1 MTKCFAEAAP
11 SVIDGQGRNQSNAG
25 VAMAGRIGGGFP
37 CLLEADAGRMKVTK
51 LIFPGNPP
59 MITMMSP
66 LTVEG
71 KRLDVPA
78 HLAELTRFVEAAARD
93 GLPAHEMERGL
104 WQALL
109 RLGHDLQA
117 QYFALAGDGDC
128 GETLTLADGR
138 VVKRLPERHV
148 RPYQS
153 MFGDFAV
160 PRVVYGTREGQRIEA
175 APLDARLGLPE
186 DQCSYLLRD
195 WNQALVVENPY
206 GQVNVVLG
214 RILGLKQSVAS
225 LETMTRTLAGAVAGH
240 EATRPP
246 AAPATGEQIVV
257 LSADGKGVP
266 LRKPADAPVIAAH
279 DHARGPKPDRKKMA
293 VLGAAYQIE
302 PHPRTAMDVVEAL
315 FRDPMAKPERL
326 ESPRPVPQHK
336 RLCAVL
342 PVAAAVAAALAPPRP
357 AEVISPWLAE
367 EARRRDPDHQHPW
380 ILLMDGQA
388 SLWDAAAETLGDAP
402 RVEILDLLHATGYL
416 WEAVHLFHDPGS
428 DGALKWMKVLVCGLL
443 SGMGTGVIRW
453 LQHLAEQSALP
464 AATRTRLEQ
473 IHGYFERHR
482 DRIHYDRYL
491 AAGYPIA
498 SGVIEGACRHVVKD
512 RMERAGMHW
521 TLPGAQALLN
531 LRCVALNDEWEPF
544 INHHIQSE
552 TARLY
557 ANIPI
562 QPPSTRLRLVA

>member
-1 MTKCFAEAAP
+1 MLRMT
-11 SVIDGQGRNQSNAG
+11 
-25 VAMAGRIGGGFP
+25 
-37 CLLEADAGRMKVTK
+37 
-51 LIFPGNPP
+51 
-59 MITMMSP
+59 P

-71 KRLDVPA
+71 KPLDVA
-78 HLAELTRFVEAAARD
+78 ARLAELTGFVTDAARD
-93 GLPAHEMERGL
+93 GLPAHELERGL
-104 WQALL
+104 WQYLL

-117 QYFALAGDGDC
+117 AYFALAGDGDC
-128 GETLTLADGR
+128 GATLTLADGR
-138 VVKRLPERHV
+138 VVKRLPEPHR

-153 MFGDFAV
+153 IFGDFLLE
-160 PRVVYGTREGQRIEA
+160 RVVYGTREGQRIEA
-175 APLDARLGLPE
+175 APLDARLGLPA
-186 DQCSYLLRD
+186 DRCSYLLRD

-206 GQVNVVLG
+206 AQVDAVLE
-214 RILGLKQSVAS
+214 RILGLNQSVAS
-225 LETMTRTLAGAVAGH
+225 LEAMTRTLARAVAGY

-246 AAPATGEQIVV
+246 AAPATGAQIVV

-266 LRKPADAPVIAAH
+266 VRKPADAPAIAAH
-279 DHARGPKPDRKKMA
+279 DHSRGPKPDRKKMA

-302 PHPRTAMDVVEAL
+302 PHVRTPVAVVEAL
-315 FRDPMAKPERL
+315 FRDPAAPAPADRTGQR
-326 ESPRPVPQHK
+326 RPVPQQK
-336 RLCAVL
+336 RVCAVL
-342 PVAAAVAAALAPPRP
+342 PVAAAVAEALAPPRP
-357 AEVISPWLAE
+357 VEVIFPWLQA
-367 EARRRDPDHQHPW
+367 EARRRDPDHQQPRV
-380 ILLMDGQA
+380 ILMDGQA
-388 SLWDAAAETLGDAP
+388 SLWEAAAATLGDAP

-428 DGALKWMKVLVCGLL
+428 TMAQKWMKVLTLGLL

-453 LQHLAEQSALP
+453 LQHLAEQSELP

-473 IHGYFERHR
+473 IHDYFDRHR

-544 INHHIQSE
+544 MNHYIQSE

-562 QPPSTRLRLVA
+562 KPKSAHLRLVA

>member
-1 MTKCFAEAAP
+1 M
-11 SVIDGQGRNQSNAG
+11 R
-25 VAMAGRIGGGFP
+25 
-37 CLLEADAGRMKVTK
+37 
-51 LIFPGNPP
+51 
-59 MITMMSP
+59 MMSP

-71 KRLDVPA
+71 KGLDLSA
-78 HLAELTRFVEAAARD
+78 RLAELTGFVQEAARD
-93 GLPAHEMERGL
+93 GLPAHELERGL
-104 WQALL
+104 WRSLL

-117 QYFALAGDGDC
+117 GYFALAGDGDC

-138 VVKRLPERHV
+138 VVRRLPEHHL

-153 MFGDFAV
+153 IFGEFILD
-160 PRVVYGTREGQRIEA
+160 RVVYGTREGQRIEA
-175 APLDARLGLPE
+175 TPLDAWLGLPQ

-195 WNQALVVENPY
+195 WNQALVVEAPY
-206 GQVNVVLG
+206 AQVNAVLG
-214 RILGLKQSVAS
+214 RILGLEQSVAS
-225 LETMTRTLAGAVAGH
+225 LEAMTRTLAGAVASH
-240 EATRPP
+240 EAARLAPT
-246 AAPATGEQIVV
+246 PATGEQIVV

-266 LRKPADAPVIAAH
+266 IRKPADAPAIAAH

-293 VLGAAYQIE
+293 VLGAAYHIE
-302 PHPRTAMDVVEAL
+302 PSVRTPLAVVEAL
-315 FRDPMAKPERL
+315 FRDPAVNPERP
-326 ESPRPVPQHK
+326 SPRRPVPQQK

-342 PVAAAVAAALAPPRP
+342 PVAAAVAAVLAPPRP
-357 AEVISPWLAE
+357 TEVIFPWLAE

-380 ILLMDGQA
+380 VLLMDGQRA
-388 SLWDAAAETLGDAP
+388 LWEAAAVTLGQAP

-428 DGALKWMKVLVCGLL
+428 DLALKWMKVSVLGLL

-453 LQHLAEQSALP
+453 LQHLAEQGERP

-531 LRCVALNDEWEPF
+531 LRGVALNDEWEPF
-544 INHHIQSE
+544 MNHYIHQE
-552 TARLY
+552 TTRLY
-557 ANIPI
+557 ANCPV
-562 QPPSTRLRLVA
+562 QPKLPPLRLAA

>member
-1 MTKCFAEAAP
+1 M
-11 SVIDGQGRNQSNAG
+11 
-25 VAMAGRIGGGFP
+25 
-37 CLLEADAGRMKVTK
+37 
-51 LIFPGNPP
+51 
-59 MITMMSP
+59 TMMWP
-66 LTVEG
+66 LNVEG
-71 KRLDVPA
+71 KGLDLSA
-78 HLAELTRFVEAAARD
+78 RWAELTGFVSDAARD
-93 GLPAHEMERGL
+93 GLPAHELERGL
-104 WQALL
+104 WQHLL

-138 VVKRLPERHV
+138 GVQRWPELHS

-153 MFGDFAV
+153 VFGDFAV

-175 APLDARLGLPE
+175 APLDARLGLPQ
-186 DQCSYLLRD
+186 DRCSYLLRD
-195 WNQALVVENPY
+195 WNQALVVETPY
-206 GQVNVVLG
+206 AQVNAVLA

-225 LETMTRTLAGAVAGH
+225 LETMTRTLAGAVAGY
-240 EATRPP
+240 EATRPAP
-246 AAPATGEQIVV
+246 PPATGEQIVV

-266 LRKPADAPVIAAH
+266 LRKPADAPAIAAH

-302 PHPRTAMDVVEAL
+302 PHVRTPLAVVETL
-315 FRDPMAKPERL
+315 FRDPATPAPADRTA
-326 ESPRPVPQHK
+326 PRRPVPQQK
-336 RLCAVL
+336 RVCAVL

-357 AEVISPWLAE
+357 ADVIFPWLAE

-380 ILLMDGQA
+380 VLLMDGQP
-388 SLWDAAAETLGDAP
+388 SLWDAAAATLGEAP

-428 DGALKWMKVLVCGLL
+428 DGALKWMKVLVLGLL

-453 LQHLAEQSALP
+453 LQHLAEQSGLP
-464 AATRTRLEQ
+464 AATRTRLAE
-473 IHGYFERHR
+473 IHGYFDRHR

-491 AAGYPIA
+491 AAGDPIA

-521 TLPGAQALLN
+521 TLPGAQALLH

-562 QPPSTRLRLVA
+562 QSPSTRLRLVA

>member
-1 MTKCFAEAAP
+1 M
-11 SVIDGQGRNQSNAG
+11 
-25 VAMAGRIGGGFP
+25 
-37 CLLEADAGRMKVTK
+37 
-51 LIFPGNPP
+51 
-59 MITMMSP
+59 TMMWP
-66 LTVEG
+66 LPAQG
-71 KRLDVPA
+71 KGLDVA
-78 HLAELTRFVEAAARD
+78 ACLAELTGVVEAAARE
-93 GLPAHEMERGL
+93 GLPAHVLEQSL
-104 WQALL
+104 WRQLL

-117 QYFALAGDGDC
+117 VYFALAGDGDC
-128 GETLTLADGR
+128 GATLQLADGR
-138 VVKRLPERHV
+138 VVRRLPEQHP

-153 MFGDFAV
+153 IFGDFILE
-160 PRVVYGTREGQRIEA
+160 RVVYGTREGQRIEA

-186 DQCSYLLRD
+186 DRCSYLLRD

-206 GQVNVVLG
+206 AQVDAVLE

-225 LETMTRTLAGAVAGH
+225 LETMTRTLAGAVAGY
-240 EATRPP
+240 EATRPAP
-246 AAPATGEQIVV
+246 APATGEQIVV

-266 LRKPADAPVIAAH
+266 LRKPADAPAIAAH

-293 VLGAAYQIE
+293 VLGAAYHIE
-302 PHPRTAMDVVEAL
+302 PHPRTAEAVVESL
-315 FRDPMAKPERL
+315 FRDPAAPTPGRADRTA
-326 ESPRPVPQHK
+326 PRRPAPQHK
-336 RLCAVL
+336 RVCAVL
-342 PVAAAVAAALAPPRP
+342 PVAAAVAEALAPPRP
-357 AEVISPWLAE
+357 ADVIFPWLAE

-380 ILLMDGQA
+380 VLVMDGQP
-388 SLWDAAAETLGDAP
+388 SLWDAAAATLGDAP

-428 DGALKWMKVLVCGLL
+428 DLALKWMKLLVLGLL
-443 SGMGTGVIRW
+443 SGMGTEVIRW
-453 LQHLAEQSALP
+453 LQHLAEPSELP

-473 IHGYFERHR
+473 IHGYFDRHR

>member
-1 MTKCFAEAAP
+1 M
-11 SVIDGQGRNQSNAG
+11 
-25 VAMAGRIGGGFP
+25 
-37 CLLEADAGRMKVTK
+37 
-51 LIFPGNPP
+51 
-59 MITMMSP
+59 TMMWP
-66 LTVEG
+66 LPAQG
-71 KRLDVPA
+71 KGLDVA
-78 HLAELTRFVEAAARD
+78 ARLAELTGVVEAAARE
-93 GLPAHEMERGL
+93 GLPAHVLEQSL
-104 WQALL
+104 WRQLL

-117 QYFALAGDGDC
+117 VYFALAGDGDC
-128 GETLTLADGR
+128 GATLQLADGR
-138 VVKRLPERHV
+138 VVRRLPEQHP

-153 MFGDFAV
+153 IFGDFILE
-160 PRVVYGTREGQRIEA
+160 RVVYGTREGQRIEA

-186 DQCSYLLRD
+186 DRCSYLLRD

-206 GQVNVVLG
+206 AQVDAVLE

-225 LETMTRTLAGAVAGH
+225 LETMTRTLAGAVAGY
-240 EATRPP
+240 EATRPAP
-246 AAPATGEQIVV
+246 APATGEQIVV

-266 LRKPADAPVIAAH
+266 LRKPADAPAIAAH

-293 VLGAAYQIE
+293 VLGAAYHIE
-302 PHPRTAMDVVEAL
+302 PHPRTAEAVVESL
-315 FRDPMAKPERL
+315 FRDPAAPTPGRADRTA
-326 ESPRPVPQHK
+326 PRRPAPQHK
-336 RLCAVL
+336 RVCAVL
-342 PVAAAVAAALAPPRP
+342 PVAAAVAEALAPPRP
-357 AEVISPWLAE
+357 ADVIFPWLAE

-380 ILLMDGQA
+380 VLVMDGQP
-388 SLWDAAAETLGDAP
+388 SLWDAAAATLGDAP

-428 DGALKWMKVLVCGLL
+428 DLALKWMKLLVLGLL
-443 SGMGTGVIRW
+443 SGMGTEVIRW
-453 LQHLAEQSALP
+453 LQHLAEQSELP

-473 IHGYFERHR
+473 IHGYFDRHR

>member
-1 MTKCFAEAAP
+1 
-11 SVIDGQGRNQSNAG
+11 
-25 VAMAGRIGGGFP
+25 
-37 CLLEADAGRMKVTK
+37 
-51 LIFPGNPP
+51 
-59 MITMMSP
+59 MMWP
-66 LTVEG
+66 LPVEG
-71 KRLDVPA
+71 KLLDVA
-78 HLAELTRFVEAAARD
+78 ARVAQLTGFVSEAARD
-93 GLPAHEMERGL
+93 GLPAHELERGL
-104 WQALL
+104 WQYLL

-117 QYFALAGDGDC
+117 EYFALAGDGDC

-138 VVKRLPERHV
+138 VVKRLPEPHG
-148 RPYQS
+148 RPYRS
-153 MFGDFAV
+153 IFGDFTLE
-160 PRVVYGTREGQRIEA
+160 RVVYGTREGQRIEA
-175 APLDARLGLPE
+175 VPLDARLGLPD
-186 DQCSYLLRD
+186 DQCSYVLQD

-206 GQVNVVLG
+206 AQVDAVLE
-214 RILGLKQSVAS
+214 RILGLQQSVAS
-225 LETMTRTLAGAVAGH
+225 LETMTRTLAGAVAGY
-240 EATRPP
+240 EATRPAP
-246 AAPATGEQIVV
+246 APATGAQIVV

-266 LRKPADAPVIAAH
+266 LRKPADAPAIAAH

-302 PHPRTAMDVVEAL
+302 PHVRTPLAVIESL
-315 FRDPMAKPERL
+315 FRDPTVPSARPEAH
-326 ESPRPVPQHK
+326 RPVPQEK
-336 RLCAVL
+336 RVCAVL
-342 PVAAAVAAALAPPRP
+342 PVVAAVAEALAPPRP
-357 AEVISPWLAE
+357 VEVVLPWLQA

-380 ILLMDGQA
+380 VVLMDGQA
-388 SLWDAAAETLGDAP
+388 SLWEAAAATLGAAP
-402 RVEILDLLHATGYL
+402 RVEILDVLHATGYL

-428 DGALKWMKVLVCGLL
+428 EMALKWMKVLTLGLL
-443 SGMGTGVIRW
+443 SGMGAGVIRW
-453 LQHLAEQSALP
+453 LQHLAEQSELP
-464 AATRTRLEQ
+464 AASRTRLEQ
-473 IHGYFERHR
+473 IHDYFDRHR